1 VLGTLANPA
10 PNDLPTKPSWDKLV
24 VDHNLVPFLSKL
36 LVPDFSQDDMVLEVV
51 LFVGALALEPTQR
64 APLLATSRLLRPFH
78 LLATSRLLRPFH
90 ALFQEKQHDNELTL
104 QLLYV
109 FYRLLRRREAFDEIS
124 R

>member
-36 LVPDFSQDDMVLEVV
+36 LVPDFSQDDVVLEVV

-64 APLLATSRLLRPFH
+64 AP